1 MKGLEYL
8 YLDHA
13 ATTPMRESAFDAF
26 KHAEEVAFAN
36 SSGGHELSRRAK
48 NLLEESRDFIADVFG
63 AAPKEITFTSGG
75 TEADNWI
82 IKSPFL
88 NNAPTSSKL
97 VTSQIEHEAVLGS
110 AEWIQAKGFS
120 VNFVGVNEYGVVDV
134 EKFIESCDKETLVA
148 SLMYANN
155 ETGVVQPINEILK
168 KIKDINSEILF
179 HSDVVQAVA
188 SEKLDFHKL
197 GIDSAAISGHKV
209 GGPKGIGVMFLSSK
223 YKLPNYFHGGK
234 QELERRAGTVNVSGV
249 AGLAAALKEQQ
260 ETLSDEKI
268 LLERERK
275 IFEDTLKEKLEIKIV
290 GENINRLSHIS
301 NIQFKGINSETL
313 MVALDLKGLGVSRGS
328 ACASGAQKPSH
339 VLKAMNVHM
348 NDINSHLRF
357 SFGWSTNNGD
367 GLKAAKIVL
376 ATIEDIS

>member
-1 MKGLEYL
+1 
-8 YLDHA
+8 
-13 ATTPMRESAFDAF
+13 MRESAFDAF

-110 AEWIQAKGFS
+110 AEWIQAKGFT

>member
-120 VNFVGVNEYGVVDV
+120 VNFVGVNEDGVVDV

>member
-120 VNFVGVNEYGVVDV
+120 VNFVSVNEEGVVDV

>member
-120 VNFVGVNEYGVVDV
+120 VNFVGVNEDGVVDV
-134 EKFIESCDKETLVA
+134 EKFIESCNKETLVA

-313 MVALDLKGLGVSRGS
+313 MIALDLKGLGVSRGS

>member
-97 VTSQIEHEAVLGS
+97 VTSQIEHEAVLES

-120 VNFVGVNEYGVVDV
+120 VNFIGVNEDGVVDV
-134 EKFIESCDKETLVA
+134 EKFIESCNKETLVA

-155 ETGVVQPINEILK
+155 ETGVIQPINEILK

-348 NDINSHLRF
+348 NEIISHLRF

>member
-97 VTSQIEHEAVLGS
+97 VTSQIEHEAVLES

-120 VNFVGVNEYGVVDV
+120 VNFVGVNEDGVVDV
-134 EKFIESCDKETLVA
+134 EKFIESCNKETLVA

-155 ETGVVQPINEILK
+155 ETGVIQPINEILK
-168 KIKDINSEILF
+168 KIKEINSEILF